1 MDNGG
6 ALLGG
11 GSGAR
16 FLFFW
21 LYDIV
26 LAGLA
31 AMLTAYFSPGVEG
44 SGIPVSLTQCI
55 KVRLLLL
62 FVRLGVRPY
71 RCRMHGWFLLVCLWV
86 SSCFA
91 RFVSAI
97 VVYWCGCCDDG
108 MDFDVVFCAP

>member
-1 MDNGG
+1 MDKGG

-44 SGIPVSLTQCI
+44 SGIPVSW
-55 KVRLLLL
+55 VRFSVSWVPNFGESGSGIPDSWVHFPSDL
-62 FVRLGVRPY
+62 
-71 RCRMHGWFLLVCLWV
+71 RMDAWVYGWCLLV
-86 SSCFA
+86 
-91 RFVSAI
+91 
-97 VVYWCGCCDDG
+97 
-108 MDFDVVFCAP
+108 FD